1 MIVLLADDHTLLR
14 HGLRAI
20 LEKERDIQRVEE
32 ASNGR
37 EAVDVA
43 RRTPH
48 PNVIVMGIGIPSL
61 NSIDATREIVA
72 ENRNVKVIGLS
83 PHSERSAVYAMFAAG
98 AAGYLL
104 KETTAS
110 EFLFAIRAVAQ
121 NKTYVS
127 PAVAEDVALGAR
139 SLAQSAPKALSVR
152 ERGVLQLLAEGKTSK
167 EIARALHLSVP
178 TVETH
183 RRQITLKLGIHT
195 IAQLTKYAVREGL
208 TALEH

>member
-20 LEKERDIQRVEE
+20 LEKERDVQRVEE

-37 EAVDVA
+37 EAVDIA

-48 PNVIVMGIGIPSL
+48 PNVIVIGIGIPSL

-72 ENRNVKVIGLS
+72 ENRNVKIIGLS

-98 AAGYLL
+98 ATGYLL

-110 EFLFAIRAVAQ
+110 EFLFAIRAVTQ

-127 PAVAEDVALGAR
+127 PAVAEDVALGTR

-152 ERGVLQLLAEGKTSK
+152 EREVLQLLAEGKTSK

-183 RRQITLKLGIHT
+183 RRQITSKLGIHT